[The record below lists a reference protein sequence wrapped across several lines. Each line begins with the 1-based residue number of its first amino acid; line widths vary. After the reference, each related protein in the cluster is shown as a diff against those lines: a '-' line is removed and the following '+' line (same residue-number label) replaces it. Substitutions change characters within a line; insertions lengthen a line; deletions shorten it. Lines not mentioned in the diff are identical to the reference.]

1 MKDPRPPLI
10 LTRPLAASERFAA
23 AFRTR
28 FGADWP
34 VILSPLMRVE
44 FLSPD
49 LPSSPVDHLVFTSET
64 AVAAYARL
72 ARDHHAT
79 AWCVGPSTA
88 AAARSAGFVVKDAAG
103 DGRRLAMMIKSS
115 HVAGRILWPHGTD
128 VAHDIAAD
136 LAADGIATD
145 SLVVYA
151 QATLNPSPAAI
162 VLMNGAEP
170 LLLPLFSP
178 RSARLAVRAFGRAT
192 APLLV
197 AALSPAIAAAA
208 SPLRSRRMTT
218 AARPDSESL
227 LEAMAVLI

>member
-1 MKDPRPPLI
+1 MKDPRPPLL

-49 LPSSPVDHLVFTSET
+49 LSSAPVDHLVFTSET
-64 AVAAYARL
+64 AVGAYARL
-72 ARDHHAT
+72 ARDRRAT
-79 AWCVGPSTA
+79 AWCVGPRTA
-88 AAARSAGFVVKDAAG
+88 AAARTAGFAVQDAAG

-115 HVAGRILWPHGTD
+115 DVAGRILWPHGAD

-136 LAADGIATD
+136 LSADGIKTD
-145 SLVVYA
+145 GLVVYT
-151 QATLNPSPAAI
+151 QATLDPSPAAMA
-162 VLMNGAEP
+162 LMEGADP
-170 LLLPLFSP
+170 VLLPLFSP

-197 AALSPAIAAAA
+197 AALSPAVAAAA
-208 SPLRSRRMTT
+208 SPLAPRRMTT
-218 AARPDSESL
+218 AAKPDSESL
-227 LEAMAVLI
+227 LEAMAALI